1 MKAPEIQD
9 YRFGRM
15 VVDEEE
21 HTQDL
26 ILLPDRVAAN
36 WWRKE
41 GHRLDVE
48 DLQAV
53 FDAAP
58 EVLVV
63 GTGSYGLMQV
73 PDETCRAV
81 EAAGIELLTART
93 GKAWQ
98 MYNNLRERRRTA
110 GAFHL
115 TC

>member
-1 MKAPEIQD
+1 MGAPEIQD
-9 YRFGRM
+9 YRFGQM
-15 VVDEEE
+15 VVDGEQ
-21 HTQDL
+21 HTRDL

-48 DLQAV
+48 DLQKV
-53 FDAAP
+53 LDATP

-63 GTGSYGLMQV
+63 GTGAYGLMKV
-73 PDETCRAV
+73 PEETRWAV
-81 EAAGIELLTART
+81 EAAGIELLAAHT
-93 GKAWQ
+93 GDAWRV
-98 MYNNLRERRRTA
+98 YNDLRERHRTA

>member
-1 MKAPEIQD
+1 
-9 YRFGRM
+9 M
-15 VVDEEE
+15 VVDDEPY
-21 HTQDL
+21 TKDL

-36 WWRKE
+36 WWRSE
-41 GHRLDVE
+41 GHRLDVD
-48 DLQAV
+48 DLKAV

-63 GTGSYGLMQV
+63 GTGAHGLMQV
-73 PDETCRAV
+73 PMETRQAL
-81 EAAGIELLTART
+81 EAAGIELRVDRT

-98 MYNNLRERRRTA
+98 TYNELADPKHPREQRRVA

>member
-1 MKAPEIQD
+1 
-9 YRFGRM
+9 M
-15 VVDEEE
+15 VVDGEQY
-21 HTQDL
+21 TNDL

-48 DLQAV
+48 DLQEAL
-53 FDAAP
+53 DAAP

-63 GTGSYGLMQV
+63 GTGAYGLMKV
-73 PDETCRAV
+73 PQETHTAV
-81 EAAGIELLTART
+81 EATGIELRIAPT
-93 GKAWQ
+93 GDAWQ
-98 MYNNLRERRRTA
+98 VYNELRERQRTA